1 MSSRRK
7 SSTPCMIRVTDA
19 VQEEEEDG
27 GTEIEAPPPSSA
39 DDSLEGTSSQVLP
52 EPSWRSSSGGPPSEG
67 HSSQLLEKEAV
78 VGAEDEVEG
87 EGEEVAGEPCMQK
100 PQQKQPGGGYKCK
113 YCPFSTQNLGDFK
126 EHVDTSHPNVIL
138 NPLYL
143 CAVCN
148 FSTKKF
154 DSLTEHNETYHPGQS
169 NFKFKRIKL
178 NNQTVLEQ
186 TIEGVHNSVDL
197 DNEDTETV
205 GGVPDFALSKSTTV
219 KAGKPKAEE
228 KHIFGQ
234 GNELQKHLENLIS
247 KDQITAVNV
256 NGTVIIPDPTIL
268 QGLSHVMPLLQRPP
282 NLNSVPK
289 IAVPLNTTKYNPLLD
304 NNAILITSFN
314 KFPYPTHAEL
324 SWLTAASKHPEEQIK
339 VWFTTQ
345 RLKQGI
351 TWSPEEV
358 EEARKKMFNGSI
370 PPMHHTFTVLSDSV
384 TDPARSGQSLV
395 LGGGLGQASQMLTA
409 AAVATATRTPLTS
422 ASVTVTTVSH
432 VPSLKRPLAGASLP
446 TEVKRAAML
455 PPADD
460 HPKEKLPMA
469 PPPPPPKD
477 RLPMAPPPVPPEIK
491 RPMPSPFFAPD
502 MKRPM
507 AAPIVSLKGKPPVAL
522 PLVASP
528 KDRMAMP
535 MPPPLML
542 PKDRLTMSPAFSAEL
557 KRSAVAPQMKNHL
570 PAIPKDKFSLPSP
583 FLPSDV
589 KLPMAPP
596 LVVPQMKRPTIIQT
610 ARGPGKTLPL
620 PPPVFPLEGR
630 QPKEQLAE
638 AKGEGRHP
646 DAKEANGV
654 PRGGGE
660 AKSWLN
666 GSLHVKNDF
675 APKER
680 PKPVPT
686 QFPLLER
693 VKGKTT
699 EQLKILEESFQ
710 RNSYPSHGEV
720 DSMATVTRMSREE
733 IDSWFLERR
742 ALRDNLEQAL
752 LNSMGARR
760 FDVLERRQQHQQQ
773 QQQHQQQK
781 QHAVLNGAHKLGSLP
796 MTPLRPIIAPHS
808 SPLHLEGKAL
818 GLLKEVFAQTQW
830 PSPEEYNLLESQT
843 GLARTDIVR
852 WFKDSR
858 SDLRNGTA
866 DWPELSH
873 KSNNG
878 GHNGQGLPLT
888 PNHGGN
894 NKVIQRC
901 QETAKTGRGADDSAG
916 LRDCAKLNSQ
926 EIKEWF
932 ANTLGHGLPELG
944 RNGRQNGRGRGDCA
958 GWMQDPMR
966 RNVGGVTPE
975 LVSDTD

>member
-1 MSSRRK
+1 
-7 SSTPCMIRVTDA
+7 MIRVSDTI
-19 VQEEEEDG
+19 EEDG
-27 GTEIEAPPPSSA
+27 ATAIEAPT
-39 DDSLEGTSSQVLP
+39 DDLVECT
-52 EPSWRSSSGGPPSEG
+52 
-67 HSSQLLEKEAV
+67 SSQLLPEKDWRLPPSAPLEEQSTLAQEKEC
-78 VGAEDEVEG
+78 VEA
-87 EGEEVAGEPCMQK
+87 EEVDAEALLREAEQK
-100 PQQKQPGGGYKCK
+100 PQQKQHGGYECK
-113 YCPFSTQNLGDFK
+113 YCPFSTQNLSDFK
-126 EHVDTSHPNVIL
+126 EHVDTTHPNVIL

-186 TIEGVHNSVDL
+186 TIEGVHSSIDL
-197 DNEDTETV
+197 DNEDTESAS
-205 GGVPDFALSKSTTV
+205 GVPDFTLSKSTTV
-219 KAGKPKAEE
+219 KVAKPKAEE

-370 PPMHHTFTVLSDSV
+370 PPVHHTFTVLPGSI
-384 TDPARSGQSLV
+384 TEPGRSIQSHIQTLSGSALGHAGQL
-395 LGGGLGQASQMLTA
+395 LTTTAS
-409 AAVATATRTPLTS
+409 RTSLTS
-422 ASVTVTTVSH
+422 ASVTVTTVTH
-432 VPSLKRPLAGASLP
+432 VPSLKRPLAAPSLP
-446 TEVKRAAML
+446 TEVKRAML

-460 HPKEKLPMA
+460 PKEKLPMA
-469 PPPPPPKD
+469 PPPPPPKE

-491 RPMPSPFFAPD
+491 RPLSSPFFAPE
-502 MKRPM
+502 MKRSI

-522 PLVASP
+522 PLVAS
-528 KDRMAMP
+528 KERLP

-542 PKDRLTMSPAFSAEL
+542 PKERVAMSPAFSTEI
-557 KRSAVAPQMKNHL
+557 KRSAVAPHIKNHTPSL
-570 PAIPKDKFSLPSP
+570 PIIPKDKFLPST
-583 FLPSDV
+583 FLPSDA

-596 LVVPQMKRPTIIQT
+596 LTVPQMKRPTIIQT
-610 ARGPGKTLPL
+610 ARGPSKTLPL
-620 PPPVFPLEGR
+620 APTFSLESR
-630 QPKEQLAE
+630 PPKEQPAE
-638 AKGEGRHP
+638 PKGESRHS
-646 DAKEANGV
+646 DIKEANGV
-654 PRGGGE
+654 SRSE
-660 AKSWLN
+660 VKSWLRDQGCLN
-666 GSLHVKNDF
+666 GSLHMKNDF
-675 APKER
+675 VPKER

-710 RNSYPSHGEV
+710 RNSFPSHGEV
-720 DSMATVTRMSREE
+720 DSLATVTRLSREE

-752 LNSMGARR
+752 LNSMGAKRL
-760 FDVLERRQQHQQQ
+760 DGLEKRQQQ
-773 QQQHQQQK
+773 QQQHQQK
-781 QHAVLNGAHKLGSLP
+781 QNAVLNGAHKPGGLP
-796 MTPLRPIIAPHS
+796 LSPLRPIVAPPS
-808 SPLHLEGKAL
+808 SPLHLDGKSL
-818 GLLKEVFAQTQW
+818 GLLKDVFVQTQW
-830 PSPEEYNLLESQT
+830 PSPEEYNMLESQT

-858 SDLRNGTA
+858 SDLRNGTL

-873 KSNNG
+873 KSHSSG
-878 GHNGQGLPLT
+878 QNGQGLPLIAD
-888 PNHGGN
+888 HSGS
-894 NKVIQRC
+894 KVIQRC
-901 QETAKTGRGADDSAG
+901 QEAKTTGPDDSAG
-916 LRDCAKLNSQ
+916 LRDCAKFNSQ

-932 ANTLGHGLPELG
+932 ANTLGHGMPDLG
-944 RNGRQNGRGRGDCA
+944 RNGGQNGGGRGDC
-958 GWMQDPMR
+958 GSWVQDPKR
-966 RNVGGVTPE
+966 RNAGGVTQE

>member
-7 SSTPCMIRVTDA
+7 SSTPCMIRVSDTI
-19 VQEEEEDG
+19 EDCA
-27 GTEIEAPPPSSA
+27 TEIEAPT
-39 DDSLEGTSSQVLP
+39 DDLVECTASRVLP
-52 EPSWRSSSGGPPSEG
+52 ERDWKLPPSAPLEDQ
-67 HSSQLLEKEAV
+67 SSQPQEKET
-78 VGAEDEVEG
+78 VEEEEA
-87 EGEEVAGEPCMQK
+87 EGEELVRKPVQK
-100 PQQKQPGGGYKCK
+100 LQHKQHGGYECK
-113 YCPFSTQNLGDFK
+113 YCPFSTQNLSDFK
-126 EHVDTSHPNVIL
+126 EHVDTTHPNVIL

-154 DSLTEHNETYHPGQS
+154 DSLTEHNETYHPGES

-205 GGVPDFALSKSTTV
+205 GGGVPDFTLSKSTAV

-228 KHIFGQ
+228 RHIFGQ

-324 SWLTAASKHPEEQIK
+324 SWLTAVSKHPEEQIK

-370 PPMHHTFTVLSDSV
+370 PPVHHTFTVSPDSV
-384 TDPARSGQSLV
+384 AEAARSIQSLTQAISGST
-395 LGGGLGQASQMLTA
+395 LGYASQLLTT
-409 AAVATATRTPLTS
+409 TAHRTSLTS

-432 VPSLKRPLAGASLP
+432 VPSLKRPLAAPSLL
-446 TEVKRAAML
+446 TEVKRAML
-455 PPADD
+455 PPADE
-460 HPKEKLPMA
+460 PKEKLPMA

-491 RPMPSPFFAPD
+491 RPLSSSFFAPE
-502 MKRPM
+502 MKRSI
-507 AAPIVSLKGKPPVAL
+507 AAPIVSLKGKPLVAL
-522 PLVASP
+522 PLVAS
-528 KDRMAMP
+528 KERLP

-542 PKDRLTMSPAFSAEL
+542 PKDRLAMSPGFSTEI
-557 KRSAVAPQMKNHL
+557 KRFVVAPQIKNHTPSL
-570 PAIPKDKFSLPSP
+570 PVIPKDKFSLPST

-610 ARGPGKTLPL
+610 VRGPSKTLPL
-620 PPPVFPLEGR
+620 APTFSLEGR
-630 QPKEQLAE
+630 QPKEQPVE
-638 AKGEGRHP
+638 QKGESRHSEI
-646 DAKEANGV
+646 KEANGV
-654 PRGGGE
+654 SRSE
-660 AKSWLN
+660 VKSWLRDQGYLN
-666 GSLHVKNDF
+666 GSLR
-675 APKER
+675 R
-680 PKPVPT
+680 PKLVPT

-699 EQLKILEESFQ
+699 EQLKIMEENFQ
-710 RNSYPSHGEV
+710 RNSFPSHSEV
-720 DSMATVTRMSREE
+720 DSLATVTRLSREE

-752 LNSMGARR
+752 LNSMGAKRLDAHEKR
-760 FDVLERRQQHQQQ
+760 QQQ
-773 QQQHQQQK
+773 QQQQQQK
-781 QHAVLNGAHKLGSLP
+781 QNAVLNGAHKPGGLP
-796 MTPLRPIIAPHS
+796 MSPLRPIIAPTS
-808 SPLHLEGKAL
+808 SPLHLDGKSL
-818 GLLKEVFAQTQW
+818 GLLKDVFVQTQW
-830 PSPEEYNLLESQT
+830 PSPEEYNLLENQT
-843 GLARTDIVR
+843 GLARTEIVR

-858 SDLRNGTA
+858 SDLRNGTL

-873 KSNNG
+873 KS
-878 GHNGQGLPLT
+878 HSSAQNGQGLPLT
-888 PNHGGN
+888 ADHSGS
-894 NKVIQRC
+894 KVIQRC
-901 QETAKTGRGADDSAG
+901 QEAKTTGADDTAG

-932 ANTLGHGLPELG
+932 ANTLGHSMPDIG
-944 RNGRQNGRGRGDCA
+944 RNGGQNGKGRGDC
-958 GWMQDPMR
+958 GSWVQDPMR
-966 RNVGGVTPE
+966 RNAGGVTQE

>member
-7 SSTPCMIRVTDA
+7 SSTPCMIRVSDTIEEAGATEIEEAPTDDL
-19 VQEEEEDG
+19 VECTSSQREDWRRPTSTPLEEQSIQPQEKETVEEEEV
-27 GTEIEAPPPSSA
+27 EEEEE
-39 DDSLEGTSSQVLP
+39 LLR
-52 EPSWRSSSGGPPSEG
+52 EP
-67 HSSQLLEKEAV
+67 A
-78 VGAEDEVEG
+78 
-87 EGEEVAGEPCMQK
+87 QK
-100 PQQKQPGGGYKCK
+100 PQQKQHGGYECK
-113 YCPFSTQNLGDFK
+113 YCPFSTQNLSDFK
-126 EHVDTSHPNVIL
+126 EHVDTTHPNVIL

-197 DNEDTETV
+197 DNEDTETAS
-205 GGVPDFALSKSTTV
+205 GVPDFTLSKSTTV
-219 KAGKPKAEE
+219 KAAKPKAEE

-234 GNELQKHLENLIS
+234 GNELQKHLENLMS

-256 NGTVIIPDPTIL
+256 NGTVLIPDPTIL

-358 EEARKKMFNGSI
+358 EEARKKMFNGSM
-370 PPMHHTFTVLSDSV
+370 PPVHHTFTVLPDSFREQ
-384 TDPARSGQSLV
+384 ARSIQSLA
-395 LGGGLGQASQMLTA
+395 QTASGSALRHSGQMLTT
-409 AAVATATRTPLTS
+409 TANRTSLTS

-432 VPSLKRPLAGASLP
+432 VQSLKRPLAAPSLP
-446 TEVKRAAML
+446 AEVKRAML

-460 HPKEKLPMA
+460 PKEKLPMA
-469 PPPPPPKD
+469 PPPPPPKE

-491 RPMPSPFFAPD
+491 RPLSSLFFVPEI
-502 MKRPM
+502 KRSM
-507 AAPIVSLKGKPPVAL
+507 VAPIVSLKGKPPVAL
-522 PLVASP
+522 PLVAS
-528 KDRMAMP
+528 KERLP

-542 PKDRLTMSPAFSAEL
+542 PKERLTMSPAFSMEI
-557 KRSAVAPQMKNHL
+557 KRSVVAPQIKNHTPSL
-570 PAIPKDKFSLPSP
+570 PVIPKDKFLPST

-596 LVVPQMKRPTIIQT
+596 LAVPQMKRPTIIQT
-610 ARGPGKTLPL
+610 ARGPSKTLPL
-620 PPPVFPLEGR
+620 APTFSLESR
-630 QPKEQLAE
+630 LPKEQPAE
-638 AKGEGRHP
+638 PKGESRHS
-646 DAKEANGV
+646 DIKEANGV
-654 PRGGGE
+654 SRGE
-660 AKSWLN
+660 VKSWLRDQGCLN
-666 GSLHVKNDF
+666 GSLHMKNDLV
-675 APKER
+675 PKER

-699 EQLKILEESFQ
+699 EQLKIMEESFQ
-710 RNSYPSHGEV
+710 RNSFPSHGEV
-720 DSMATVTRMSREE
+720 ESLATVTRLSREE

-752 LNSMGARR
+752 LNSMGAKRL
-760 FDVLERRQQHQQQ
+760 DALEKRQQQ
-773 QQQHQQQK
+773 QQQQK
-781 QHAVLNGAHKLGSLP
+781 QNAALNGAHKPGGPP
-796 MTPLRPIIAPHS
+796 MSPLRPIIAPLS
-808 SPLHLEGKAL
+808 SPLHLDGKSL
-818 GLLKEVFAQTQW
+818 GLLKDVFVQTQW
-830 PSPEEYNLLESQT
+830 PSPEEYNMLESQI

-858 SDLRNGTA
+858 SELRNGTL

-873 KSNNG
+873 KSHSSG
-878 GHNGQGLPLT
+878 PNGQGLPLT
-888 PNHGGN
+888 ADRSGS
-894 NKVIQRC
+894 KVIQRC
-901 QETAKTGRGADDSAG
+901 QEAKITVLDDTPG
-916 LRDCAKLNSQ
+916 LRDCAKFNSQ

-932 ANTLGHGLPELG
+932 ANTLGHSMPDLG
-944 RNGRQNGRGRGDCA
+944 RNGGQNGGGRGDC
-958 GWMQDPMR
+958 GSWVQDPMR
-966 RNVGGVTPE
+966 RNAGGVTQE